1 MNSVTFGIHVH
12 AEPVRLIQTLNALAN
27 GGRHPFRVLLLPDGP
42 DAATRATLATLDLPR
57 SMTSEALGPPAC
69 FNRLAAE
76 TDSDIVIML
85 ESGAIP
91 VADALDRVIDALL
104 ADPCHG
110 LAGPSTN
117 LAWNEQGVF
126 PYGRE
131 DPVSLA
137 QVGHTAAMRFG
148 KRVALLTPLHSLS
161 DFCYAVR
168 REVIEA
174 IGGADE
180 GYELGPCWEMEYNVR
195 AARAGFQG
203 IWVCGA
209 YVYRPP
215 FTERRQTEEAR
226 RFEASRRRYQDSLC
240 ALRLNGQRYD
250 YEPHCRGEACEHFA
264 PAGLMQVRRALRD
277 QGNKIGGAALRP
289 SASARS
295 QSRGLPLVSCIMP
308 TRNRADLVLHT
319 IELFRRQ
326 DYEPRELVIVDDGD
340 DDLQARLPDES
351 AIRYVRS
358 PAGESI
364 GAKRNRACA
373 AARGAFVVQWDDDD
387 WYGPRRLTMQLAPL
401 IAGRAQITA
410 LRAPI
415 FFELGEWRFWAVSD
429 ALHRRL
435 FVEDVHGGTL
445 AFSRGVWERLAQY
458 PQASLAEDAA
468 FLVRAKARGARLERL
483 SSDGQF
489 IYIRHPG
496 NAWRFPCGTYLD
508 PRGWRQMPEPSLDPR
523 DRAFYA
529 ALSRHAPATESGPLV
544 SAIMPTAD
552 RRRFVTRAIKY
563 FQRQDYPNRELL
575 ILDDGEDRV
584 ADLVPPDPRIRYVSL
599 ESRLV
604 LGDKRNRACELA
616 RGELV
621 AHWDDDDWQA
631 PYRLR
636 YQVEQL
642 EQHGAALCGPRRVV
656 YVDPPAK
663 RAWLYDYPEA
673 ARSWV
678 AGNALL
684 YRRSVWQENRFPA
697 VGIGED
703 TRFLWELRRLRPLVL
718 ADHRFFAAIIHPRNT
733 SRKLTTGAFW
743 HPLPVEEV
751 RRLLGSDWQHYTDT
765 GT

>member
-1 MNSVTFGIHVH
+1 VH
-12 AEPVRLIQTLNALAN
+12 SEPGRLQRTLAALEATR
-27 GGRHPFRVLLLPDGP
+27 RHSLSAMILPDGP
-42 DAATRATLATLDLPR
+42 DGVTRAVLARLDLPQ

-69 FNRLAAE
+69 FNRLLAE

-91 VADALDRVIDALL
+91 VGDAIDRLIDALV
-104 ADPCHG
+104 ADPRRG

-117 LAWNEQGVF
+117 LAWNEQCVF

-131 DPVSLA
+131 DPGSLA

-148 KRVALLTPLHSLS
+148 RRVAPLTPLHSLS

-180 GYELGPCWEMEYNVR
+180 GYGLGPCWEMEYNVR

-215 FTERRQTEEAR
+215 FTERRRTEEAR
-226 RFEASRRRYQDSLC
+226 RFEASRRRYQDSVC
-240 ALRLNGQRYD
+240 ALRLRGQRDD

-264 PAGLMQVRRALRD
+264 PVALMQVPRALRG
-277 QGNKIGGAALRP
+277 QANESSGAVLQP
-289 SASARS
+289 SAPTPAQRT
-295 QSRGLPLVSCIMP
+295 GLPLVSCIMP
-308 TRNRADLVLHT
+308 TRNRADLVLYA
-319 IELFRRQ
+319 IELFLRQ
-326 DYEPRELVIVDDGD
+326 DYEPRELLIVDDGD
-340 DDLQARLPDES
+340 DDLQARLPDEP
-351 AIRYVRS
+351 AIRYLRS

-373 AARGAFVVQWDDDD
+373 AARGTFVVQWDDDD
-387 WYGPRRLTMQLAPL
+387 WYGPGRLTMQLAPL
-401 IAGRAQITA
+401 IAGRAHITA

-445 AFSRGVWERLAQY
+445 AFSRRVWEGLAQY
-458 PQASLAEDAA
+458 PHTSLAEDAT

-483 SSDGQF
+483 SADGQF

-508 PRGWRQMPEPSLDPR
+508 SRGWRQMSEPGLDPR

-529 ALSRHAPATESGPLV
+529 ALSGHAPAAESRPLV
-544 SAIMPTAD
+544 SAIMPTAN
-552 RRRFVTRAIKY
+552 RRTFVKRAIKY
-563 FQRQDYPNRELL
+563 FERQDYPNRELL

-599 ESRLV
+599 ESRVV
-604 LGDKRNRACELA
+604 LGDKRNQACELA
-616 RGELV
+616 QGELI

-642 EQHGAALCGPRRVV
+642 EQHGAPLCGPRRVV
-656 YVDPPAK
+656 FVDPAGK

-678 AGNALL
+678 AGNAML
-684 YRRSVWQENRFPA
+684 YRRSVWQENHFPA

-703 TRFLWELRRLRPLVL
+703 TRFLWDLRRFRPLVL
-718 ADHRFFAAIIHPRNT
+718 ADHRFFAAIVHPGNT

-743 HPLPVEEV
+743 HPLPVEEA
-751 RRLLGSDWQHYTDT
+751 RGLLGSDWQHYTDT